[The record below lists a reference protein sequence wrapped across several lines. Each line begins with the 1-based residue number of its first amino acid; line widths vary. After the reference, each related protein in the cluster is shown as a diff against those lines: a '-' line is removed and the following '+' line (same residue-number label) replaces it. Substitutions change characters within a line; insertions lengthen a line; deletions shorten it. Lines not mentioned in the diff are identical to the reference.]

1 MAIMIPEK
9 PIEIPA
15 GSHEDEI
22 FIALSQLSDEYY
34 IFHSF
39 LLISNTE
46 GILRESETDFVI
58 FHPKKGILCLEAK
71 AGHVYCS
78 QGSWYYGSGVKMK
91 HGGPYKQA
99 DMNKWKLQ
107 KYFEEK
113 GMIEIWEKCKAI
125 HAVWFPSISRSEFNK
140 IQFPSNADKS
150 ITLTQESLKNAEKDI
165 NRLFEIELPSQ
176 VMTSLSKYEAEKIL
190 NNVLCPSF
198 DLVPSMASEIGI
210 KRNAFNRLL
219 REQANILNYLEEQ
232 PFAVINGAAGTGKT
246 MIALEKARRHSE
258 KGESVLFLCYNRLL
272 CDYCKA
278 NFAHNYVVYNTIDG
292 FACSFCASEAAD
304 YYMLREKLETAYF
317 AGTFPFKHI
326 IVDEGQ
332 DFGQD
337 RIEEA
342 EIIYLLETIVL
353 SEEIGGSFY
362 LFYDKNQLV
371 QGKRIPKYISES
383 DCKLTLY
390 KNCRNTENIAITSMR
405 PLRISSKTRPRM
417 VTGCIRGEPPKI
429 FISEKD
435 DKQKLLLDEAI
446 KQLVDKKAIDI
457 VILTCKTEKTSTLSR
472 YCIDGKYKYNGIF
485 YRFTTCRKY
494 KGLEADAIIIVDVT
508 KEILCGSETLSF
520 YVGASR
526 ARFYLSIICQ
536 MNDDDCRE
544 ALRTFDT
551 SLNAT
556 KRPQKALAAALN
568 ALLSV

>member
-15 GSHEDEI
+15 GSREDEI
-22 FIALSQLSDEYY
+22 FIALSRLPDEYY
-34 IFHSF
+34 VFHSF
-39 LLISNTE
+39 VLVSNTE

-58 FHPKKGILCLEAK
+58 FHPKKGIICLEAK

-78 QGSWYYGSGVKMK
+78 QGTWYYGSGIKMK

-113 GMIEIWEKCKAI
+113 GMTEVWEKCKSI
-125 HAVWFPSISRSEFNK
+125 HAVWFPSINRAELNR
-140 IQFPSNADKS
+140 IQFPSDADKS
-150 ITLTQESLKNAEKDI
+150 ITLTEESLKDSEKDI
-165 NRLFEIELPSQ
+165 DKLFSIDLPSQ
-176 VMTSLSKYEAEKIL
+176 VVTSISKFEAKRIL
-190 NNVLCPSF
+190 DNILCPSF
-198 DLVPSMASEIGI
+198 DLVPSMASEMGI

-219 REQANILNYLEEQ
+219 KEQVNILNFLDDQ

-258 KGESVLFLCYNRLL
+258 NGERVLFLCYNKFL
-272 CDYCKA
+272 CDYCKT

-292 FACSFCASEAAD
+292 FACGFCATETAD
-304 YYMLREKLETAYF
+304 YYKLQEVLETAYY

-326 IVDEGQ
+326 IIDEGQ
-332 DFGQD
+332 DFGQE
-337 RIEEA
+337 RFEET
-342 EIIYLLETIVL
+342 EIINLLETIVL
-353 SEEIGGSFY
+353 SDEIGGSFY

-371 QGKRIPKYISES
+371 QGDRIPKYISES

-405 PLRISSKTRPRM
+405 PLKFASKPKM
-417 VTGCIRGEPPKI
+417 FAGCIRGESPKI
-429 FISEKD
+429 FISENEE
-435 DKQKLLLDEAI
+435 KQKTLLDDAL
-446 KQLVDKKAIDI
+446 KQLIEKKITDV
-457 VILTCKTEKTSTLSR
+457 VILTCKTEKSSIFSQ
-472 YCIDGKYKYNGIF
+472 YCSNGKYIFNGVSF
-485 YRFTTCRKY
+485 RFTTCRKF

-508 KEILCGSETLSF
+508 KNSLCGNDNLSF

-536 MNDDDCRE
+536 MSEDDCRE
-544 ALRTFDT
+544 ALTTFDN
-551 SLNAT
+551 SENQV

-568 ALLSV
+568 ALLST